1 MPAQPRRRRWFT
13 ICAITA
19 TAGLAAIP
27 ASASSGGHSS
37 PFGARTLAQLAAQRA
52 HSVGAISPKAKAA
65 DGDNGNEADEI
76 AEGADQY
83 AEART
88 SPGIVAP
95 GAYGAAW
102 QSLRNLPGTGG
113 SWRSVTDLPYNSDDP
128 RYRDIDSNSSGGSGN
143 VTGRMAA
150 MAADDD
156 GYVYA
161 GSAGGGVWR

>member
-1 MPAQPRRRRWFT
+1 VSAPTRRRRWLT

-19 TAGLAAIP
+19 TAGLIAIP
-27 ASASSGGHSS
+27 ASAAPGQNSSN
-37 PFGARTLAQLAAQRA
+37 PFGARALDQLAAERTQ
-52 HSVGAISPKAKAA
+52 SVDAMSPKVKED
-65 DGDNGNEADEI
+65 DGDDGNEADEI

-102 QSLRNLPGTGG
+102 SSLTKLPSTGG
-113 SWRSVTDLPYNSDDP
+113 SWRNVTDLPYNSDDP

-161 GSAGGGVWR
+161 GHQ